1 MLNVVRLSVVR
12 LSVVRLS
19 VVRLNV
25 VMLSAVEPVKRF
37 SSSSLTLRR
46 NKLER
51 FNSKTFGQAYYLR
64 VKYFVILHY
73 LGNHQILH

>member
-12 LSVVRLS
+12 LNAVMLS

-25 VMLSAVEPVKRF
+25 VMLSVVEPVKRF

-51 FNSKTFGQAYYLR
+51 FTLTKNIWPSLIFACGALCGPPLLR
-64 VKYFVILHY
+64 
-73 LGNHQILH
+73 

>member
-1 MLNVVRLSVVR
+1 MLNVVRLSVVVLSVVV

-19 VVRLNV
+19 IVRQNV
-25 VMLSAVEPVKRF
+25 VMLSVVEPVKRF

-51 FNSKTFGQAYYLR
+51 FNSKTFGQA
-64 VKYFVILHY
+64 
-73 LGNHQILH
+73 